1 MDVEQ
6 VIYSLNI
13 EDVLMV
19 IEENDMDIELD
30 ESDISFIEDK
40 VGEMIDWR
48 SAIEYALSELEN
60 HKAKKISGN
69 SRRTKR

>member
-1 MDVEQ
+1 MNMDVEQ

-30 ESDISFIEDK
+30 ESDISFIEC
-40 VGEMIDWR
+40 R
-48 SAIEYALSELEN
+48 SQSQVICN
-60 HKAKKISGN
+60 
-69 SRRTKR
+69 